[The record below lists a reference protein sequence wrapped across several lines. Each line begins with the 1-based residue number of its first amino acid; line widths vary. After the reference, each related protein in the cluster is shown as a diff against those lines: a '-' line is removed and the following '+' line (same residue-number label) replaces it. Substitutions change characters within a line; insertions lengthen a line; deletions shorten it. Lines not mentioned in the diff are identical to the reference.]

1 MHVVSNSI
9 PGKTIMAADFI
20 LSRLFKFSLLKT
32 EVEMRP
38 KAGIR
43 MTYKTAITN
52 ALSTIKK

>member
-1 MHVVSNSI
+1 
-9 PGKTIMAADFI
+9 MAADFI